1 MTESTLTTIEHH
13 IPSFAAS
20 DLSVSAWSVGMQ
32 LHHALLAT
40 NNIAG
45 ALLASVPSECRPDF
59 NPLRLLVMLF
69 GDFPRGR
76 GKAPKRAWPS
86 ESITEAEL
94 RELLASGREA
104 LEQAVHADPS
114 AWWKHF
120 AFGVM
125 RRDTA
130 IKFIHLHNRHH
141 LKIVDDIL
149 KS

>member
-20 DLSVSAWSVGMQ
+20 DPSVSAWSVGMQ
-32 LHHALLAT
+32 LHHSLLAT
-40 NNIAG
+40 NRIAR
-45 ALLASVPSECRPDF
+45 AVVESVPGEQRPIF
-59 NPLRLLVMLF
+59 NLLRMLVLF
-69 GDFPRGR
+69 VGDFPRGR
-76 GKAPKRAWPS
+76 GKAPKASWPS
-86 ESITEAEL
+86 DDVTEAEL
-94 RELLASGREA
+94 RTLLESGRDALAQAAEA
-104 LEQAVHADPS
+104 DAK

-130 IKFIHLHNRHH
+130 IKFVHIHNRHH

-149 KS
+149 KG